1 MFKGMVCAQDR
12 NLGVFTKWP
21 RGLYPQVMGAY
32 FCRRCLRPGPAAGLG
47 RGTEQRS
54 MSNAPKGKLI
64 AIGGNEDK
72 GRAETANTPL
82 EHAFIED
89 GILKRVVDEA
99 GGPGARIALITAASS
114 IPEEVGANYVE
125 AFGKL
130 GVTDLDVLEIR
141 DRSDVRPEMIKRLA
155 KADGVMMSGGNQL
168 RLTTIFGGTAFLE
181 LMKRRY
187 RDEEGFVIAGTSA
200 GAMCMSSTM
209 IYQGH
214 SASGLIKGGVKMT
227 TGAALVHDVIIDSHF
242 VERGRF
248 SRLIQAVAG
257 NPNAIG
263 IGLGEDTGVV
273 ITGGEML
280 ETIGS
285 GQVMIFDGHEIS
297 YSDFADV
304 EEGEPFSIEGMR
316 VHIISKG
323 HSYSV
328 AQRVFTAVRVPVK
341 S

>member
-1 MFKGMVCAQDR
+1 M
-12 NLGVFTKWP
+12 T
-21 RGLYPQVMGAY
+21 
-32 FCRRCLRPGPAAGLG
+32 
-47 RGTEQRS
+47 
-54 MSNAPKGKLI
+54 PKGKLI

-72 GRAETANTPL
+72 GKEPEGGHNTRVF
-82 EHAFIED
+82 HNNFIEE
-89 GILKRVVDEA
+89 GILKRVVNEI
-99 GGPGARIALITAASS
+99 GGADKRIAVITSASS
-114 IPEEVGANYVE
+114 IPDEVGANYIE
-125 AFGKL
+125 AFGRL
-130 GVTDLDVLEIR
+130 GATDIDVLDIR
-141 DRSDVRPEMIKRLA
+141 DRKDVRPEMIKRLA

-187 RDEEGFVIAGTSA
+187 HEETGFVIAGTSA

-227 TGAALVHDVIIDSHF
+227 SGAGLIQDVIIDSHF

-248 SRLIQAVAG
+248 SRLTQAVAG
-257 NPNAIG
+257 NPNSIG

-273 ITGGEML
+273 ITEGEHM

-285 GQVMIFDGHEIS
+285 GQVMIFDGHDIS
-297 YSDFADV
+297 YSDLADV

-328 AQRVFTAVRVPVK
+328 KQRMFTAVKVHVRN
-341 S
+341 

>member
-1 MFKGMVCAQDR
+1 MD
-12 NLGVFTKWP
+12 
-21 RGLYPQVMGAY
+21 
-32 FCRRCLRPGPAAGLG
+32 LR
-47 RGTEQRS
+47 
-54 MSNAPKGKLI
+54 PKGKLI
-64 AIGGNEDK
+64 AIGGAEDK
-72 GRAETANTPL
+72 GNGNEKPGADSGS
-82 EHAFIED
+82 FIED
-89 GILKRVVDEA
+89 GILRRVVDEM
-99 GGPGARIALITAASS
+99 GGSSATIALVTSASS
-114 IPEEVGANYVE
+114 IPREVAENYNE

-130 GVTDLDVLEIR
+130 GVRHLDVLDIR
-141 DRSDVRPEMIKRLA
+141 DRKDVKPDMVKRLT
-155 KADGVMMSGGNQL
+155 KADGVMLSGGNQL

-187 RDEEGFVIAGTSA
+187 SNEKGFVIAGTSA

-214 SASGLIKGGVKMT
+214 SATGLIKGGVKMT
-227 TGAALVHDVIIDSHF
+227 TGAGLIQDVIIDSHF

-248 SRLIQAVAG
+248 SRLTQAVAG
-257 NPNAIG
+257 NPNSIG

-273 ITGGEML
+273 ITDGDML

-323 HSYSV
+323 HCYSLG
-328 AQRVFTAVRVPVK
+328 QRAFSAVRFAIPDQD
-341 S
+341 

>member
-1 MFKGMVCAQDR
+1 M
-12 NLGVFTKWP
+12 T
-21 RGLYPQVMGAY
+21 
-32 FCRRCLRPGPAAGLG
+32 
-47 RGTEQRS
+47 
-54 MSNAPKGKLI
+54 PKGKLI
-64 AIGGNEDK
+64 AVGGAEDK
-72 GRAETANTPL
+72 GQEPEGGHHTKVFDHTS
-82 EHAFIED
+82 FIED
-89 GILKRVVDEA
+89 GILRRVVDEA
-99 GGPGARIALITAASS
+99 GGPSARIALITSASS
-114 IPEEVGANYVE
+114 IPEEVATNYTD

-130 GVTDLDVLEIR
+130 GVKDLDVLEIR
-141 DRSDVRPEMIKRLA
+141 DRKDVKPDMIKRLA
-155 KADGVMMSGGNQL
+155 KCDAVMMSGGNQL

-187 RDEEGFVIAGTSA
+187 MEEAGFTIAGTSA

-214 SASGLIKGGVKMT
+214 SSSGLIKGGVKMT
-227 TGAALVHDVIIDSHF
+227 TGAALIHDVIIDSHF

-248 SRLIQAVAG
+248 SRLTQAVAA
-257 NPNAIG
+257 NPSAIG

-273 ITGGEML
+273 ITDGDML

-285 GQVMIFDGHEIS
+285 GQVMIFDGHELT

-323 HSYSV
+323 YCYSV
-328 AQRVFTAVRVPVK
+328 KQRQFAAVKVPVR
-341 S
+341 

>member
-1 MFKGMVCAQDR
+1 MI
-12 NLGVFTKWP
+12 
-21 RGLYPQVMGAY
+21 
-32 FCRRCLRPGPAAGLG
+32 
-47 RGTEQRS
+47 
-54 MSNAPKGKLI
+54 PKGKLI

-72 GRAETANTPL
+72 GIEPEGGHNAKVFQHT
-82 EHAFIED
+82 FIEE
-89 GILKRVVDEA
+89 GILKRVVDEI
-99 GGPGARIALITAASS
+99 GGTGSRLAVMTSASS
-114 IPEEVGANYVE
+114 IPEEVGNNYIE
-125 AFGKL
+125 AFRRL
-130 GVTDLDVLEIR
+130 GLNNVDVLDIR
-141 DRSDVRPEMIKRLA
+141 DRSHVKPDMIKRLA

-187 RDEEGFVIAGTSA
+187 HEEEGFVIAGTSA
-200 GAMCMSSTM
+200 GAMHMSSTT

-214 SASGLIKGGVKMT
+214 SSSGLVKGGVKMT
-227 TGAALVHDVIIDSHF
+227 TGASLIQDVIIDSHF

-248 SRLIQAVAG
+248 SRLSQAVAS

-273 ITGGEML
+273 ITDADMC

-285 GQVMIFDGHEIS
+285 GQVMIFDGHDIS
-297 YSDFADV
+297 YSDYADV
-304 EEGEPFSIEGMR
+304 EEGEPFSIEGMK

-328 AQRVFTAVRVPVK
+328 KQRAFSAVRVPVRG
-341 S
+341 

>member
-1 MFKGMVCAQDR
+1 M
-12 NLGVFTKWP
+12 T
-21 RGLYPQVMGAY
+21 
-32 FCRRCLRPGPAAGLG
+32 
-47 RGTEQRS
+47 
-54 MSNAPKGKLI
+54 PKGKLI

-72 GRAETANTPL
+72 GNTP
-82 EHAFIED
+82 EGGHHSKVFHHGFIEE
-89 GILKRVVDEA
+89 GILKRVVDEV
-99 GGPGARIALITAASS
+99 GGPTKRIAVITSASS
-114 IPEEVGANYVE
+114 IPDEVGQNYIE
-125 AFGKL
+125 AFGRL
-130 GVTDLDVLEIR
+130 GATNIDILDIR
-141 DRSDVRPEMIKRLA
+141 DRSDVKPDMIKRLSR
-155 KADGVMMSGGNQL
+155 ADGVMMSGGNQL
-168 RLTTIFGGTAFLE
+168 RLTTIFGGTAFLQ

-187 RDEEGFVIAGTSA
+187 HEEAGFVVAGTSA

-227 TGAALVHDVIIDSHF
+227 TGAALIQDVIVDSHF

-248 SRLIQAVAG
+248 SRLTQAVAA
-257 NPNAIG
+257 NPAAIG

-273 ITGGEML
+273 ITDGERL

-285 GQVMIFDGHEIS
+285 GQVMIFDGHDIT

-304 EEGEPFSIEGMR
+304 EEGHPFSIEGMK

-328 AQRVFTAVRVPVK
+328 KERMFTAVKVPVK

>member
-1 MFKGMVCAQDR
+1 M
-12 NLGVFTKWP
+12 T
-21 RGLYPQVMGAY
+21 
-32 FCRRCLRPGPAAGLG
+32 
-47 RGTEQRS
+47 
-54 MSNAPKGKLI
+54 PKGKLI

-72 GRAETANTPL
+72 GKEPEGGHNTKVFT
-82 EHAFIED
+82 HNFIEE
-89 GILKRVVDEA
+89 GILRRVVDEM
-99 GGPGARIALITAASS
+99 GGTSARIAVITSASS
-114 IPEEVGANYVE
+114 IPEEVAKNYIG

-130 GVTDLDVLEIR
+130 GVKDLDILDIR
-141 DRSDVRPEMIKRLA
+141 DRGQVKPEMIKRLA
-155 KADGVMMSGGNQL
+155 KCDGVMMSGGNQL
-168 RLTTIFGGTAFLE
+168 RLTTIFGGTAFLQ

-187 RDEEGFVIAGTSA
+187 EQEDRFVIAGTSA

-214 SASGLIKGGVKMT
+214 SASGLIKGGVKLT
-227 TGAALVHDVIIDSHF
+227 TGASLIQDVIIDSHF

-248 SRLIQAVAG
+248 SRLTQAVAA
-257 NPNAIG
+257 NPAAIG

-273 ITGGEML
+273 ITNADML

-297 YSDFADV
+297 YSDYADV
-304 EEGEPFSIEGMR
+304 EEGEPFSIEGMK

-328 AQRVFTAVRVPVK
+328 KQRAFSAVRVPAVQREGK
-341 S
+341 H

>member
-1 MFKGMVCAQDR
+1 M
-12 NLGVFTKWP
+12 T
-21 RGLYPQVMGAY
+21 
-32 FCRRCLRPGPAAGLG
+32 
-47 RGTEQRS
+47 
-54 MSNAPKGKLI
+54 PKGKLI

-72 GRAETANTPL
+72 GNQPDGGHHTKVFTHN
-82 EHAFIED
+82 FIED
-89 GILKRVVDEA
+89 GILRRVVDEI
-99 GGPGARIALITAASS
+99 GGPDKRIAVITSASS
-114 IPEEVGANYVE
+114 IPQEVGENYIG
-125 AFGKL
+125 AFGRL
-130 GVTDLDVLEIR
+130 GATNIDVLDIR
-141 DRSDVRPEMIKRLA
+141 DRSDVKPDMIKRLA

-187 RDEEGFVIAGTSA
+187 HEEPGFVIAGTSA

-227 TGAALVHDVIIDSHF
+227 TGAALIHDVIVDSHF

-248 SRLIQAVAG
+248 SRLTQAVAA
-257 NPNAIG
+257 NPSAIG

-273 ITGGEML
+273 ITEGERL

-285 GQVMIFDGHEIS
+285 GQVMIFDGHDIT

-304 EEGEPFSIEGMR
+304 EEGQPFSIEGMK

-328 AQRVFTAVRVPVK
+328 KQRMFTAVKVPVRG
-341 S
+341 

>member
-1 MFKGMVCAQDR
+1 MCGRTPD
-12 NLGVFTKWP
+12 
-21 RGLYPQVMGAY
+21 
-32 FCRRCLRPGPAAGLG
+32 GPSPTFARAAGIRRG
-47 RGTEQRS
+47 RMHVHRASRGDQTHGMTPR
-54 MSNAPKGKLI
+54 GKLI
-64 AIGGNEDK
+64 AIGGAENK
-72 GRAETANTPL
+72 GNGEGKGPAF
-82 EHAFIED
+82 EHSFIED

-99 GGPGARIALITAASS
+99 GGTGARLALITAASS
-114 IPEEVGANYVE
+114 IPEEVAQNYID

-130 GVTDLDVLEIR
+130 GLADLDVLEIR
-141 DRSDVRPEMIKRLA
+141 DRKDVKPEMIKRLA
-155 KADGVMMSGGNQL
+155 KADAVMMSGGNQL

-187 RDEEGFVIAGTSA
+187 HEEAGFVIAGTSA

-214 SASGLIKGGVKMT
+214 SSSGLIKGGVKMT
-227 TGAALVHDVIIDSHF
+227 TGAALIHDVIIDSHF

-248 SRLIQAVAG
+248 SRLTQAVAG

-273 ITGGEML
+273 ITEGQHL

-285 GQVMIFDGHEIS
+285 GQVMIFDGHDIS

-328 AQRVFTAVRVPVK
+328 KERVFTAVKVPVRG
-341 S
+341 

>member
-1 MFKGMVCAQDR
+1 M
-12 NLGVFTKWP
+12 T
-21 RGLYPQVMGAY
+21 
-32 FCRRCLRPGPAAGLG
+32 
-47 RGTEQRS
+47 
-54 MSNAPKGKLI
+54 PKGKLI

-72 GRAETANTPL
+72 GNSPDGGHRRKVY
-82 EHAFIED
+82 EHGFIED
-89 GILKRVVDEA
+89 GILRRVVDEM
-99 GGPGARIALITAASS
+99 GGRSARIAVITSASS
-114 IPEEVGANYVE
+114 IPEEVGRNYIE
-125 AFGKL
+125 AFGRL
-130 GVTDLDVLEIR
+130 GVNDVDVLDIR
-141 DRSDVRPEMIKRLA
+141 DRSDVRPDMIKRLS

-187 RDEEGFVIAGTSA
+187 RDETGFVIAGTSA

-214 SASGLIKGGVKMT
+214 SSSGLVKGGVKMT
-227 TGAALVHDVIIDSHF
+227 SGASLIHDVIIDSHF

-248 SRLIQAVAG
+248 SRLTQAVAA
-257 NPNAIG
+257 NPSAIG

-273 ITGGEML
+273 ITSGEML

-285 GQVMIFDGHEIS
+285 GQVLIFDGRDIT

-328 AQRVFTAVRVPVK
+328 DQRVFTAVRVPVK
-341 S
+341 G

>member
-1 MFKGMVCAQDR
+1 M
-12 NLGVFTKWP
+12 T
-21 RGLYPQVMGAY
+21 
-32 FCRRCLRPGPAAGLG
+32 
-47 RGTEQRS
+47 
-54 MSNAPKGKLI
+54 PKGKLI

-72 GRAETANTPL
+72 GKEPEGGHHTKVFTHN
-82 EHAFIED
+82 FIEE
-89 GILKRVVDEA
+89 GILKRVVDEI
-99 GGPGARIALITAASS
+99 GGVGKRIAVITSASS
-114 IPEEVGANYVE
+114 IPEEVGQNYIE
-125 AFGKL
+125 AFGRL
-130 GVTDLDVLEIR
+130 GATNIDIMDIR
-141 DRSDVRPEMIKRLA
+141 DRSDVKPDMIKRLA

-168 RLTTIFGGTAFLE
+168 RLTTIFGGTAFLQ

-187 RDEEGFVIAGTSA
+187 EEESHFVIAGTSA

-214 SASGLIKGGVKMT
+214 SASGLIKGGVKLT
-227 TGAALVHDVIIDSHF
+227 TGAALIYDVIIDSHF

-248 SRLIQAVAG
+248 SRLTQAVSA
-257 NPNAIG
+257 NPSAIG

-273 ITGGEML
+273 ITGSDML

-285 GQVMIFDGHEIS
+285 GQVMIFDGHEIT
-297 YSDFADV
+297 YSDYADV
-304 EEGEPFSIEGMR
+304 EEGEPFSIEGMK

-328 AQRVFTAVRVPVK
+328 KQRAFSAVRVPVR